1 MRRIFVYLLAVAA
14 TGAAVYGRLL
24 LTPLFGDRLP
34 FITLFGAVALAV
46 WAGGFGPAL
55 VAAVLGYA
63 AVDRLI
69 LSAGG
74 DLSLSPESP
83 AGLAGLLAYA
93 LTCVL
98 IIALGCGLRGARR
111 HVEAAA
117 QEVRDQKLRLEYE
130 MARHRQ
136 TEQALVRS
144 EADLEMVADRTPVAL
159 TRLSGDRRFLYVNR
173 AAAALLGRPAAD
185 AVGRP
190 ISEVMGEEGAAAIAP
205 YIERVLRGEEV
216 EFETEIPYPNVG
228 RRFMHVVYTPDRDDG
243 GRVSGWFA
251 SVHDITDRKAAAS
264 ALEEREQTFRTLVAA
279 SSHSTWQFRPG
290 DAPNR
295 QISDEATA
303 WWRAFTGQ
311 TEEERTARD
320 GTGWLDAV
328 HPDDRDDAR
337 RNWTSIRAM
346 TGPTAA
352 EFRVRRARDGA
363 WRWLS
368 AKGVPVAGPDG
379 KAAAMAGT
387 LSDITEQKEADQV
400 RSESEGR
407 FRLLADAAPVLVR
420 LSGPDKASTWFNKSW
435 LEFTGRTM
443 EQETGT
449 GWTASVHPEDIERCL
464 GTSSEA
470 FDARRPFTME
480 YRLRRHDGEF
490 RWFLDN
496 GVPLSGP
503 DGAFAGYIDSGVD
516 ITDRKGTE
524 DALRVGDRRKDE
536 FLATLAH
543 ELRNP
548 LAPVRNAVEVLR
560 LKGSPT
566 PEVQWAREVIDRQ
579 MRQMAR
585 IIDDLLDVSRISRDV
600 LELRRERVD
609 LATLLNA
616 AIETSQGLIE
626 TSGHEL
632 DVHLPAHPVF
642 LHGDVTRLAQVFA
655 NLLSNAAKFSEA
667 GSRIT
672 LRAER
677 RGDEV
682 IVSVRDAGI
691 GIPKEM
697 QPRIFDRF
705 VQVDRSLERS
715 QGGLGIGL
723 TLVKRLVELHG
734 GGVEVHSDGPGKGSE
749 FVVRLP
755 VAAADAAAAG
765 ATATRPR
772 VERSV
777 PARGRVLVADDNRDA
792 AASLSTM
799 LDIMGYE
806 TRTACDGAEAL
817 KAADEFRPEVALLDI
832 GMPKKNGYDVAR
844 QIRTREWGKDIVL
857 MAVTGWGQIEDRQ
870 RTFAAGFDHHLV
882 KPVDPDVLA
891 RLLANLTAKRHE
903 A

>member
-1 MRRIFVYLLAVAA
+1 MRRLLVYLLAVAA

-24 LTPLFGDRLP
+24 LTPLLGDRLP

-55 VAAVLGYA
+55 LAAVSGYMA
-63 AVDRLI
+63 INRLI

-74 DLSLSPESP
+74 DLSMSPASP
-83 AGLAGLLAYA
+83 AGMAGLLAYA
-93 LTCVL
+93 LTCGL

-111 HVEAAA
+111 RVEAAA
-117 QEVRDQKLRLEYE
+117 QQVRDQRLRLEYE
-130 MARHRQ
+130 MAQHRQ
-136 TEQALVRS
+136 TEQALVQS

-159 TRLSGDRRFLYVNR
+159 TRLSADRRFLYVNR
-173 AAAALLGRPAAD
+173 AAAALIGRPAAD
-185 AVGRP
+185 IVGRP
-190 ISEVMGEEGAAAIAP
+190 IAEVMGEEATAAVAP
-205 YIERVLRGEEV
+205 YIERVLRGEVV
-216 EFETEIPYPNVG
+216 EFEIEIPYPDVG
-228 RRFMHVVYTPDRDDG
+228 RRFMHLMYTPDRDEG

-251 SVHDITDRKAAAS
+251 SVHDITDRKAADA
-264 ALEEREQTFRTLVAA
+264 ALEERERTFRALVAA
-279 SSHSTWQFRPG
+279 S
-290 DAPNR
+290 N
-295 QISDEATA
+295 I
-303 WWRAFTGQ
+303 
-311 TEEERTARD
+311 TEE
-320 GTGWLDAV
+320 
-328 HPDDRDDAR
+328 
-337 RNWTSIRAM
+337 
-346 TGPTAA
+346 
-352 EFRVRRARDGA
+352 
-363 WRWLS
+363 
-368 AKGVPVAGPDG
+368 K
-379 KAAAMAGT
+379 
-387 LSDITEQKEADQV
+387 QADQV
-400 RSESEGR
+400 RSRSEER
-407 FRLLADAAPVLVR
+407 FRLLADAAPVLVW
-420 LSGPDKASTWFNKSW
+420 LSGPDKGGTWFNRPW

-443 EQETGT
+443 EQEIGD
-449 GWTASVHPEDIERCL
+449 GWVESVHPEDRGRCL
-464 GTSSEA
+464 AICTEA
-470 FDARRPFTME
+470 FASRRPFSME
-480 YRLRRHDGEF
+480 FRLRRHDGAY
-490 RWFLDN
+490 RWVLDQA
-496 GVPLSGP
+496 VPLTGP
-503 DGAFAGYIDSGVD
+503 DGGFTGYIGSCID

-524 DALRVGDRRKDE
+524 DALREGDRRKDE

-585 IIDDLLDVSRISRDV
+585 IIDDLLDVSRITRDV

-609 LATLLNA
+609 LATVLNA

-632 DVHLPAHPVF
+632 DVHLPAHPIF
-642 LHGDVTRLAQVFA
+642 LQGDVTRLAQVFA
-655 NLLSNAAKFSEA
+655 NLLSNAAKFSED

-677 RGDEV
+677 RGNEV

-697 QPRIFDRF
+697 QPRIFDMF

-723 TLVKRLVELHG
+723 TLVRRLVELHG
-734 GGVEVHSDGPGKGSE
+734 GGVEVRSEGPGKGSE

-755 VAAADAAAAG
+755 IAAADTTAAAG
-765 ATATRPR
+765 PSAPRPR
-772 VERSV
+772 LARSA
-777 PARGRVLVADDNRDA
+777 PARSRVLVADDNRDA

-806 TRTACDGAEAL
+806 TRTACDGAEAI

-832 GMPKKNGYDVAR
+832 GMPKTNGYDVAR

-870 RTFAAGFDHHLV
+870 RTFEAGFDHHLV
-882 KPVDPDVLA
+882 KPVDPDLLA
-891 RLLANLTAKRHE
+891 NLLANLTAKRHE